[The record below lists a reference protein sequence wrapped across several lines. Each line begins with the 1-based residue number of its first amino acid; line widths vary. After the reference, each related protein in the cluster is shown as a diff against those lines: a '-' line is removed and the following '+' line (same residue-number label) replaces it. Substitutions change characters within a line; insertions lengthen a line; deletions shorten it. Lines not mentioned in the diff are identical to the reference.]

1 MSAIVGVINSIV
13 SAMKGAIPSRM
24 ALTFAESAIKNAG
37 RRVAS
42 TGGRKMSCLAGRK
55 TVER

>member
-13 SAMKGAIPSRM
+13 SAMKGAILNRM
-24 ALTFAESAIKNAG
+24 ALTFAESAIRTRAPRG
-37 RRVAS
+37 LYR
-42 TGGRKMSCLAGRK
+42 RKMSCLAGRK

>member
-1 MSAIVGVINSIV
+1 MWAIVGVINSIV

-37 RRVAS
+37 RRVAP
-42 TGGRKMSCLAGRK
+42 TGGRWHVSQVGR
-55 TVER
+55 R